1 MVQQTRQHKTDEA
14 RAKVL
19 VVDDHPIVRKG
30 LENLINYEKDL
41 MVCQQAEDAHEAMKA
56 IDKLKPDIVIVDISL
71 KDKNGM
77 ELIKSIKI
85 QHPDLPILALSMHD
99 ESLYAERVIRAGAKG
114 YIMKQQA
121 TENIVKAIRK
131 VLKGQPYLS
140 DRMTAKMMHKLVGRK
155 KEKTEASIT
164 ELLSDRE
171 LEVFLLIGKGY
182 GTRQIANRLHLS
194 VKTIESYRAHIKEK
208 LSLSSATELLQYAI
222 QWANSRIE

>member
-1 MVQQTRQHKTDEA
+1 MVQQTRQHKTDET
-14 RAKVL
+14 RAKIL

-41 MVCQQAEDAHEAMKA
+41 MVCQQVEDAHEAMKA

-71 KDKNGM
+71 KDKNGL

-140 DRMTAKMMHKLVGRK
+140 DRMTAKMMYKLVGRK

-222 QWANSRIE
+222 QWATSRIE